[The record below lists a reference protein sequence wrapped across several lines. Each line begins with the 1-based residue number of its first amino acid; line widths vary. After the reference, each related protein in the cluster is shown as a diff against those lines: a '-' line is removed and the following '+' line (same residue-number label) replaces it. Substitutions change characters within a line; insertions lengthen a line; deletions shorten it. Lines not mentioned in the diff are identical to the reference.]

1 MDAWVEKRMWAN
13 LLKGVACLVAGAL
26 AVLVVEYAWQHGVFG
41 GGEAVSG
48 DGGDGDAEVPQP
60 DLMAFVLNGDDA
72 GIGFTGAPLCF
83 IEECFDP
90 SGLGEVRTSDDGGV
104 VGIVSDLE
112 APVLFDVCVHK
123 LVDHGWSR
131 VSDGQPLRCSFLKGT
146 GAIRWVFLDVSE
158 VSDSSAAVLV
168 LEEVSEDGKA
178 A

>member
-26 AVLVVEYAWQHGVFG
+26 AVFVVEYAWHHGAFG
-41 GGEAVSG
+41 GEVEFGSGE
-48 DGGDGDAEVPQP
+48 DGDAELLQP
-60 DLMAFVLNGDDA
+60 DLMAFVLGGDDV
-72 GIGFTGAPLCF
+72 GVGFIGVSPCF
-83 IEECFDP
+83 VEECFDP

-112 APVLFDVCVHK
+112 APTLFDACARR
-123 LVDHGWSR
+123 LVDHGWLR
-131 VSDGQPLRCSFLKGT
+131 VSGGQPLRCSFLKET

-158 VSDSSAAVLV
+158 VSDSSTAVMV
-168 LEEVSEDGKA
+168 VEEVRDDGKA